1 MRQTDKAA
9 RMLGSIH
16 ICIYI
21 YIFFIYIIYIREKHA
36 HSNESVFVGTLYTV
50 CMLLLSHN
58 YRFLYLHVQTFAKPR
73 RWPRHNEAW
82 NQIAVDLE
90 LRLSFRAGAV
100 CEVCHLGSYSYS
112 SLLQNMEMYWRFLTC
127 FVVGLGWYLFT
138 WCILWLRYGPVW
150 VTLNVSDPILV
161 GLVNSDEFFGWT

>member
-1 MRQTDKAA
+1 MFGAKQPNVVEFKIVCMRQTDKAA

-73 RWPRHNEAW
+73 H
-82 NQIAVDLE
+82 
-90 LRLSFRAGAV
+90 
-100 CEVCHLGSYSYS
+100 
-112 SLLQNMEMYWRFLTC
+112 
-127 FVVGLGWYLFT
+127 
-138 WCILWLRYGPVW
+138 
-150 VTLNVSDPILV
+150 
-161 GLVNSDEFFGWT
+161 